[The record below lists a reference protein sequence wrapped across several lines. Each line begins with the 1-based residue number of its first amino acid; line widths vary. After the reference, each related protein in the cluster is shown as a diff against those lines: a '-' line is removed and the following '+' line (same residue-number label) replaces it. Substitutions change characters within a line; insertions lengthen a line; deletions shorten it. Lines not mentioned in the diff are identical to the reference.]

1 MITYG
6 DIKPNPTASSVSEA
20 STTSSSLQSSNLS
33 SGLEQPKAPENLG
46 LKSQFLFPRFDHPQ
60 QKDFLQEV
68 VYRDQFD
75 VSWTR
80 YKPSCCYATHLVNPS
95 NPLWVSTYLTRL
107 IQDRWLMSATGSSLT
122 SLLKPGAALV
132 ASL

>member
-6 DIKPNPTASSVSEA
+6 DIKPSPTASSVSGA

-33 SGLEQPKAPENLG
+33 SDLEQPKTPENLG
-46 LKSQFLFPRFDHPQ
+46 LKFQFLIPRVDQPQ

-68 VYRDQFD
+68 VYRDHFD
-75 VSWTR
+75 VCWTR
-80 YKPSCCYATHLVNPS
+80 HKPSYCYATHLVNPS
-95 NPLWVSTYLTRL
+95 NPLWVSAYLTGL

-122 SLLKPGAALV
+122 SLLKLGAALV